1 MQVAAKIR
9 FIWFSL
15 VRFNV
20 LFVLYAVVTK
30 KKQEELHMKTAAQLS
45 WQNRGIVP
53 YPNAATRRQV
63 LEKILDRL
71 LLVVSCIGLATMLLF
86 LLSLA

>member
-1 MQVAAKIR
+1 
-9 FIWFSL
+9 
-15 VRFNV
+15 
-20 LFVLYAVVTK
+20 
-30 KKQEELHMKTAAQLS
+30 MKTTAQIS

-63 LEKILDRL
+63 LEKMLDRL
-71 LLVVSCIGLATMLLF
+71 LLIASCIGLATMLLF

>member
-1 MQVAAKIR
+1 
-9 FIWFSL
+9 
-15 VRFNV
+15 
-20 LFVLYAVVTK
+20 
-30 KKQEELHMKTAAQLS
+30 MKTAAQLS
-45 WQNRGIVP
+45 WQNRGIAP

-63 LEKILDRL
+63 LEKMLDRL